1 MIEKEKFSFSKL
13 SCYGNCPKNYYLT
26 YIEHVKRSQNIYGT
40 AGGDAH
46 ELTQALEI
54 GEMTNK
60 QAVEDWESKMDI
72 YEFCGEA
79 NFPTTKSKENYITDV
94 TAYFRNFKPLPINGR
109 EVLIEKKFEVE
120 IENIVIRGFI
130 DLTLIDHN
138 KKEIEVIDY
147 KTSSKSGF
155 TSKNLVKKCYQ
166 LILYSLA
173 LQELYPGYKI
183 VRTAFD
189 MLKYAVNEK
198 GKVKERKDI
207 LIDEEKEYERY
218 FIEIP
223 FNQENINLFKE
234 FVNKSMKNINKAK
247 EEDKW
252 EVNKT
257 NFSFFCGNLCSTAGY
272 CKEYQKYQKYQKK
285 NKYKK

>member
-1 MIEKEKFSFSKL
+1 
-13 SCYGNCPKNYYLT
+13 
-26 YIEHVKRSQNIYGT
+26 
-40 AGGDAH
+40 
-46 ELTQALEI
+46 
-54 GEMTNK
+54 
-60 QAVEDWESKMDI
+60 MDI

-109 EVLIEKKFEVE
+109 EVLIEKEFEVE
-120 IENIVIRGFI
+120 IEGIVIRGFI

-155 TSKNLVKKCYQ
+155 SSKNLVKKCYQ

-198 GKVKERKDI
+198 GQVKERKDI

-234 FVNKSMKNINKAK
+234 FINKSMKNINKAK
-247 EEDKW
+247 EENKW
-252 EVNKT
+252 EVNKI
-257 NFSFFCGNLCSTAGY
+257 NFSFFCKNLCSTSKY
-272 CKEYQKYQKYQKK
+272 CKEYQKYQKK